1 MGQKRRRAK
10 SSEQAG
16 TSRRPTTLEAIPP
29 RLTRT
34 EVFFAVTLF
43 VSAALLF
50 VVEPMFAKMVLPLL
64 GGAPA
69 VWNTCLVFYQAVLLA
84 GYLYAHFSLKWLG
97 PRRQAVLHL
106 ILLCL
111 PWAVLPVGVAKGWVP
126 PPDVFPVAW
135 LWMLLSVSVG
145 LPFLVIS
152 ASAPML
158 QAWFGQ
164 TGGRS
169 ARDPYFLYAAS
180 NLGSL
185 LALLGYPFVIEPHL
199 TLKEQSWSW
208 AAGYGL
214 LMMLVGGCAVLL
226 WRSSPLGVAA
236 QRTGIEGP
244 TEEPTAQRPGARRRL
259 RWLALSFVPS
269 SLLLGVTTYIS
280 ADIAAI
286 PLLWVIPLALYL
298 LTFVL
303 VFARRSILPL
313 SWMLRVEPF
322 LIVAAA
328 GALAWHAD
336 LSIQLLLIGSLQL
349 LAFFVIA
356 MVCHGQLAAD
366 RPAGAHLTEF
376 YLWMSL
382 GGVLGGLFNALVAPL
397 IFTGAVEYPLML
409 AAACLL
415 RPRVAASGHG
425 AWARVRQVALP
436 LAALLLCGGL
446 AWIAY
451 RQNAPTGSQHLYF
464 VVPKLALVLSA
475 AAAIL
480 FLRRQPL
487 HFGLGMAALLAL
499 GSCYAEQGGRVLYAE
514 RSFFGVLRVR
524 EALFWKNAHEFYHG
538 STTHGSQSLDQYER
552 HEPWA
557 YYSRKGPLGQ
567 IFRALAPRRPLA
579 EIGVLGLGT
588 GAIAAYGQPGERITF
603 YEIDPAVERIARN
616 PQYFTYLADCR
627 AKVEVILGD
636 ARLSLVHGPQRKFDL
651 LVVNAFSSDSVPI
664 HLTTREALRIYLDRL
679 SDHGLLAMHISS
691 RYLNLGPILGR
702 LAKDAGLT
710 ARVCWD
716 AGDRIG
722 TRKLTSRWVV
732 MAQAA

>member
-1 MGQKRRRAK
+1 M
-10 SSEQAG
+10 
-16 TSRRPTTLEAIPP
+16 
-29 RLTRT
+29 
-34 EVFFAVTLF
+34 
-43 VSAALLF
+43 
-50 VVEPMFAKMVLPLL
+50 
-64 GGAPA
+64 
-69 VWNTCLVFYQAVLLA
+69 FYQAVLLA

-366 RPAGAHLTEF
+366 RPAGE
-376 YLWMSL
+376 
-382 GGVLGGLFNALVAPL
+382 PL
-397 IFTGAVEYPLML
+397 D
-409 AAACLL
+409 
-415 RPRVAASGHG
+415 
-425 AWARVRQVALP
+425 
-436 LAALLLCGGL
+436 
-446 AWIAY
+446 
-451 RQNAPTGSQHLYF
+451 
-464 VVPKLALVLSA
+464 
-475 AAAIL
+475 
-480 FLRRQPL
+480 
-487 HFGLGMAALLAL
+487 
-499 GSCYAEQGGRVLYAE
+499 RVL
-514 RSFFGVLRVR
+514 
-524 EALFWKNAHEFYHG
+524 
-538 STTHGSQSLDQYER
+538 
-552 HEPWA
+552 
-557 YYSRKGPLGQ
+557 
-567 IFRALAPRRPLA
+567 
-579 EIGVLGLGT
+579 
-588 GAIAAYGQPGERITF
+588 
-603 YEIDPAVERIARN
+603 
-616 PQYFTYLADCR
+616 
-627 AKVEVILGD
+627 
-636 ARLSLVHGPQRKFDL
+636 LVD
-651 LVVNAFSSDSVPI
+651 VV
-664 HLTTREALRIYLDRL
+664 
-679 SDHGLLAMHISS
+679 
-691 RYLNLGPILGR
+691 GR
-702 LAKDAGLT
+702 
-710 ARVCWD
+710 
-716 AGDRIG
+716 RIG
-722 TRKLTSRWVV
+722 RAV
-732 MAQAA
+732 